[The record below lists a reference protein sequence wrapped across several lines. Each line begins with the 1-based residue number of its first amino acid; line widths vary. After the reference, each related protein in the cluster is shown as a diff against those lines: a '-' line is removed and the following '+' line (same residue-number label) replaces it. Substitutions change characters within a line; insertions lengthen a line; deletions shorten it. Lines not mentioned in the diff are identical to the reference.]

1 MNTNIINSISQQDLS
16 LPLHPF
22 TKSTQKLLN
31 WFVFFLAFPAIDLL
45 GSSITFY
52 LFIAIIVK
60 VGSFWNKKFN
70 GKTVLFLFLAIV
82 LITSFFAPPM
92 PRHPGFF
99 ASAKLVIQY
108 VYWIFVGLFFISQY
122 KRINL
127 LQLSKWVFWAT
138 IASIVCFYLIKFKLE
153 TAAFSIILADT
164 RNGFVFNLLCTI
176 PISFYFIINTWSKKM
191 AILIMPFFLFVML
204 LTDGRSAAVLIILEL
219 LFIAAIIYPFILKA
233 TRILVPVLGFLFF
246 IAQTDVAQM
255 YLDSLADDVESF
267 NPRFANLLRGKDEGD
282 LSFDKSWLIRKV
294 MIDKGLEIF
303 DEYPL
308 RGIGAGNFTFI
319 DSKIST
325 LDQYERLGAEDVD
338 YFNKRSPHNSYL
350 QVLAELGIFGFGLF
364 ISLLIVPLT
373 FFVRQLF
380 TSKMK
385 IEYLPMVS
393 LFAISMHFYAIAAL
407 YGAIAWWVIG
417 LSWAV
422 LNNSKKNR

>member
-1 MNTNIINSISQQDLS
+1 MNKNIINSIPQQDLS
-16 LPLHPF
+16 LTHHPF
-22 TKSTQKLLN
+22 SNSTQKLLN

-60 VGSFWNKKFN
+60 IGSFWTKKFN
-70 GKTVLFLFLAIV
+70 GKTILFLFLAIV
-82 LITSFFAPPM
+82 LITSFFAPSM

-99 ASAKLVIQY
+99 SSAKLVIQY
-108 VYWIFVGLFFISQY
+108 VYWIFTALFFISQY

-138 IASIVCFYLIKFKLE
+138 IASVICFYLIKLKLE
-153 TAAFSIILADT
+153 TSAFSIILADT

-176 PISFYFIINTWSKKM
+176 PISFYYIINAWSKKM

-219 LFIAAIIYPFILKA
+219 LLISAIIYPFILKV
-233 TRILVPVLGFLFF
+233 TRVFVPVLGFLFF

-294 MIDKGLEIF
+294 MVDKGIEIF
-303 DEYPL
+303 KEYPL
-308 RGIGAGNFTFI
+308 IGIGSGNFVFF
-319 DSKIST
+319 DSKIAT
-325 LDQYERLGAEDVD
+325 LDQYERLGAEDVE
-338 YFNKRSPHNSYL
+338 YFNKRSPHNSYI
-350 QVLAELGIFGFGLF
+350 QVLSEFGIIGIVLF
-364 ISLLIVPLT
+364 LSMLIFPLS

-380 TSKMK
+380 TSEMK

-407 YGAIAWWVIG
+407 YGAIAWWIIG

-422 LNNSKKNR
+422 LNNSKK